1 MSELATLARP
11 YAEAVAELA
20 KADNSFDKWS
30 NDITMLKVIV
40 ESPELSNI
48 LDNPSIS
55 GEKLVSLILDICDGQ
70 ISNAAKNLVRVLVD
84 NQRLPA
90 LPYIAVQY
98 EALKA
103 QQQGYVK
110 VEIISA
116 YTVQPEQQQEIEA
129 NLQKSL
135 GKSIEISI
143 NTDASLIGGC
153 VIRAGDRVT
162 DLSIKGRL
170 QQLAAELRH

>member
-30 NDITMLKVIV
+30 NDIAMLKAIV
-40 ESPELSNI
+40 ESPELAHI
-48 LDNPSIS
+48 VDNPSVG

-70 ISNAAKNLVRVLVD
+70 ISDAAKNFVRVLVD
-84 NQRLPA
+84 NQRLLA
-90 LPYIAVQY
+90 LPYVAVQY

-110 VEIISA
+110 VEIVSA
-116 YTVQPEQQQEIEA
+116 YAVQPEQQQEIEA
-129 NLQKSL
+129 SLQKSL
-135 GKSIEISI
+135 GKTVEISI
-143 NTDASLIGGC
+143 STDASLVGGC